1 MGNTSN
7 LQVVI
12 SAKDDASSVISGL
25 AGKLNDMKASF
36 QQVAEIGTASFAAVA
51 GVLGFSISNA
61 TTLKEAQGQLN
72 AAMQSSG
79 GAARI
84 SQDAL
89 DAVNKSLTSTT
100 LLTPQVA
107 TAMETAIV
115 PFKNISATVFP
126 QVSQAAAD
134 MAARLGTD
142 PVAAAQL
149 LGKALDDPTQ
159 GIGKLR
165 AAQIVLSKS
174 TQDQVKQMQSAGDI
188 TGAQGVIIDAL
199 QQKYGG
205 AAAQLAKDDP
215 MGMLAKSAEDAST
228 SIGTA
233 LLPAVQKLVD
243 ALTPI
248 ITKMTDW
255 INKHPELTKDI
266 ALLVLGITGM
276 TAVIGLLALA
286 FITVQAA
293 TLPIIGIIAAIVVG
307 IALLI
312 AAVDLIVTHWQTIKD
327 FFSKLWDDI
336 KKIFQDAINGIVAFF
351 QPLIDIVND
360 IVNAIDKVGSGIA
373 SVAKSVGGSVVSFV
387 AGHLAQGGVASGG
400 SSYIVGEHGAE
411 LFTPGTNG
419 TVTPNNQ
426 LGGKSGGITVNI
438 NGGNYLS
445 QSAALDMGD
454 KIVRALQTQMRG
466 S

>member
-1 MGNTSN
+1 MFNSA
-7 LQVVI
+7 LQIVI
-12 SAKDDASSVISGL
+12 NAQDNATAVISGL
-25 AGKLNDMKASF
+25 TGKLNDMSSSF
-36 QQVAEIGTASFAAVA
+36 TQVAAIGTASFAAVA
-51 GVLGFSISNA
+51 GAIGVSVANASN
-61 TTLKEAQGQLN
+61 LKEAQGQLN

-79 GAARI
+79 GSARI

-89 DAVNKSLTSTT
+89 DSVNKSLVANT
-100 LLTPQVA
+100 LITPQVA

-174 TQDQVKQMQSAGDI
+174 TQDQVKQMQAAGDI

-228 SIGTA
+228 TLGTA
-233 LLPAVQKLVD
+233 LLPTIQKLVD
-243 ALTPI
+243 AITPLI
-248 ITKMTDW
+248 DKMTAW

-266 ALLVLGITGM
+266 ALLALGITGM
-276 TAVIGLLALA
+276 TAAIGLLAVA
-286 FITVQAA
+286 WITMEAA
-293 TLPIIGIIAAIVVG
+293 TLPIIGTIALIVVG
-307 IALLI
+307 IVALI
-312 AAVDLIVTHWQTIKD
+312 AIVDLIVTKWTTIKD
-327 FFSKLWDDI
+327 FFIKLWDDI
-336 KKIFQDAINGIVAFF
+336 KNAFGS
-351 QPLIDIVND
+351 
-360 IVNAIDKVGSGIA
+360 AIDWIVGEFQKLEDIINTIITKIENIGSGIA
-373 SVAKSVGGSVVSFV
+373 KVANSVGGSVVSFV
-387 AGHLAQGGVASGG
+387 TGHLAQGGTASGG
-400 SSYIVGEHGAE
+400 STYLVGEHGPE

-419 TVTPNNQ
+419 TVTPNNKI
-426 LGGKSGGITVNI
+426 GMSGGGIVVNI

-454 KIVRALQTQMRG
+454 KIVKALQRQSRG